1 MKIVVTGCGHVGLA
15 NALLLA
21 RYHDVTAV
29 DLQPERVQAICSRDP
44 VLMGEA
50 KDWDLRL
57 NAVTDGREAYREADY
72 VLIAT
77 PTDYDPVQNH
87 FDTSSVDAV
96 ARQVRVEN
104 PDAVIV
110 IKSTIPVGYTLRLHE
125 MLGGTILFAPE
136 FLREGKALYDNLHPS
151 RIVVGI
157 PPEDSRAEQAA
168 EVFAK
173 MMLDAAEEESVPVL
187 FMTPPEAESVKLFSN
202 TYLALRV
209 AFFNELDTYAEVRGL
224 NTGKIIEGVC
234 ADPRIGDYYN
244 NPSFGYGGY
253 CLPKD
258 TKQLLANYDRVPN
271 HIIRAVVDSNRTR
284 KDFVAERILEKAGY
298 YDADGRGR
306 NGLSGNPCVIGIYR
320 LTMKSGSDNFRQ
332 SSIQG
337 VMKRLKAKGTEVLI
351 YEPTLKTETFFGS
364 RVVNDLTEFMEQ
376 SQVIIANRYHPEL
389 AAVMGKVY
397 TRDLYYRD

>member
-1 MKIVVTGCGHVGLA
+1 MRIVVTGCGHVGLA

-21 RYHDVTAV
+21 RYHEVTAV
-29 DLQPERVQAICSRDP
+29 DLLPARVAAINKRVP
-44 VLMGEA
+44 TLMGEA
-50 KDWDLRL
+50 ADWDLQL
-57 NAVTDGREAYREADY
+57 TAVTDGRDAYRSADY

-96 ARQVRVEN
+96 ARQVREEN
-104 PDAVIV
+104 PEAVIV
-110 IKSTIPVGYTLRLHE
+110 IKSTIPVGYTMGLRE
-125 MLGGTILFAPE
+125 KLGGTILFAPE

-157 PPEDSRAEQAA
+157 PPEDSRAKQAA
-168 EVFAK
+168 ETFAQ
-173 MMLDAAEEESVPVL
+173 MMRDAAEENPVPVL

-258 TKQLLANYDRVPN
+258 TKQLLANYDQVPN

-298 YDADGRGR
+298 YGADGRGR
-306 NGLSGNPCVIGIYR
+306 NGTPGNPCVIGIYR
-320 LTMKSGSDNFRQ
+320 LTMKTGSDNFRQ

-337 VMKRLKAKGTEVLI
+337 VMKRLKAKGAEVLI
-351 YEPTLKTETFFGS
+351 YEPTLNGEAFFGS
-364 RVVNDLTEFMEQ
+364 RVVKDLAEFMEQ

-389 AAVMGKVY
+389 APVMEKVY

>member
-1 MKIVVTGCGHVGLA
+1 MRIVVIGCGHVGLA

-21 RYHDVTAV
+21 RYHEVTAV
-29 DLQPERVQAICSRDP
+29 DLLPERVAAICERSP
-44 VLMGEA
+44 ALMGEA
-50 KDWDLRL
+50 ADWALRL
-57 NAVTDGREAYREADY
+57 TAVTDGREAYRRADY

-87 FDTSSVDAV
+87 FDTSSVDQV
-96 ARQVRVEN
+96 ARQVRAEN

-110 IKSTIPVGYTLRLHE
+110 IKSTIPVGYTMNLRE
-125 MLGGTILFAPE
+125 ELGGTVLFAPE

-157 PPEDSRAEQAA
+157 PPEDPQAKQAA
-168 EVFAK
+168 EVFAQ
-173 MMLDAAEEESVPVL
+173 MMLDAAEEDAVPVL

-224 NTGKIIEGVC
+224 DTGKIIEGVC

-271 HIIRAVVDSNRTR
+271 QIIRAVVDSNRTR

-298 YDADGRGR
+298 YGADGQGR
-306 NGLSGNPCVIGIYR
+306 NGVPGNPCVIGIYR

-337 VMKRLKAKGTEVLI
+337 VMKRLKAKGAEVLI
-351 YEPTLKTETFFGS
+351 YEPTLAAEEFFGS
-364 RVVNDLTEFMEQ
+364 RVVNDLAAFMDR
-376 SQVIIANRYHPEL
+376 SQVIIANRYNPEL
-389 AAVMGKVY
+389 APVMEKVY